1 MLSRRT
7 PNGSPIIV
15 EGEMDEMSTSKRR
28 TKTVVISARKP
39 SERFMRTPLR
49 AKSKA
54 STSERIRLADLTQRL
69 SDHKDDAAIDN
80 GEARF
85 EGYRPGLPIP
95 TKRPARPDSDGKA

>member
-1 MLSRRT
+1 MILRRT

-15 EGEMDEMSTSKRR
+15 EREIEEMSTSKRR
-28 TKTVVISARKP
+28 KTAVMAARKP
-39 SERFMRTPLR
+39 SERFMRSPVR

-69 SDHKDDAAIDN
+69 SQDTGGAAIDN

-85 EGYRPGLPIP
+85 KGYKPGPLPP
-95 TKRPARPDSDGKA
+95 GGTSGGGKA

>member
-7 PNGSPIIV
+7 PNGSPIIA
-15 EGEMDEMSTSKRR
+15 EGEIDDMSTSKRR
-28 TKTVVISARKP
+28 TKTVVLAARKP
-39 SERFMRTPLR
+39 SERFMRTPVR

-69 SDHKDDAAIDN
+69 TEETNANAIDN

-85 EGYRPGLPIP
+85 KGYRPGLPTP
-95 TKRPARPDSDGKA
+95 APRPAPPETDGKA